1 MLLKKIGIQLPVIE
15 PVMKLN
21 PTIKLIGKAIVS
33 FLNNLTLLSLELFC
47 MPIINNKNR
56 QELKVIEK
64 INLLNASDIS
74 YIAQYISNINYKLYF
89 LEYHFFLLGI

>member
-47 MPIINNKNR
+47 MPIIKNKNKH
-56 QELKVIEK
+56 ELKVIEK
-64 INLLNASDIS
+64 NNFLQASDIS
-74 YIAQYISNINYKLYF
+74 YMTQYF
-89 LEYHFFLLGI
+89 